1 MMRFLAERLVS
12 LASMLLL
19 LAASSTARASLADD
33 ASAESNHG
41 PPERVIIGLDLS
53 TSNPLITNASYAGS
67 AAELVAED
75 IKKLPMASVVMI
87 RTFGSYSGQ
96 RNNLRIDR
104 QVSSQRDEKPTAV
117 AALVQEIITNVPKLV
132 RDGTL
137 QSQERTNIVPFLE
150 DMAEFVDCS
159 KMDTTV
165 ILVSDGIEDSEYARL
180 KDRSD
185 SLPRPSSAPYRGCSE
200 LEIVGLGQG
209 ANSPSFTE
217 HLRDEWSAWAK
228 AAGFR
233 NFEGISAW

>member
-1 MMRFLAERLVS
+1 MRFSVRRLTS
-12 LASMLLL
+12 FAGALLL
-19 LAASSTARASLADD
+19 VAASSTARASLADD
-33 ASAESNHG
+33 AIAENNNG

-53 TSNPLITNASYAGS
+53 TSNPLITNATYAGA

-104 QVSSQRDEKPTAV
+104 QVSSQRDEKPVAV
-117 AALVQEIITNVPKLV
+117 AALVQEIISNVPKLV

-137 QSQERTNIVPFLE
+137 QSQDRTNIVPFLE

-165 ILVSDGIEDSEYARL
+165 ILVSDGVEDSEYARL
-180 KDRSD
+180 KDRND
-185 SLPRPSSAPYRGCSE
+185 SLPHPTSAPYRGCSE

-209 ANSPSFTE
+209 ANSPSFTG

-233 NFEGISAW
+233 NFDGLSDW